1 MDRNGDFDQ
10 RLKPI
15 WQNSAQ
21 QCSIGQSSAVVK
33 NVLKKACN
41 DCHSNYTNYP
51 WYCRIQPVGWWI
63 QHHVNEG
70 KHHLNFSDF
79 ASYTQKRQV
88 HKLNDMA
95 EVMEEGE
102 MPLSSY
108 TLIHKEAKLTDAE
121 NKLLAEWAKNLSHQI
136 NPSQTEKEEPQPH
149 FVVAFGFSIT
159 NCSLIICFLYD
170 TVEPLKYS
178 AE

>member
-1 MDRNGDFDQ
+1 MMRKIFFAIVVALIAIQFFQPERN
-10 RLKPI
+10 
-15 WQNSAQ
+15 NSNDN
-21 QCSIGQSSAVVK
+21 SKDITTVYPMPDSVK

-108 TLIHKEAKLTDAE
+108 ALIHKEAKLTDAE

-136 NPSQTEKEEPQPH
+136 NPSQTEKEVH
-149 FVVAFGFSIT
+149 H
-159 NCSLIICFLYD
+159 
-170 TVEPLKYS
+170 
-178 AE
+178 